1 MFLAKDIMTAP
12 TISVSKDNNV
22 KAALNLLAEHN
33 ISGLPVIDNDGKVVG
48 IVSGSDIIRY
58 SQQKK
63 VMPVSSISFWVSP
76 YSETDDIASVRN
88 GFEILHRTIIENV
101 MTRKVYTVSMDTPIS
116 EVAKLMINRKIN
128 RVPVVDNDGKLTGI
142 ISRADLVKFMAGSE
156 N

>member
-1 MFLAKDIMTAP
+1 MFLARDIMTAP

-22 KAALNLLAEHN
+22 KAALDLLAEHN
-33 ISGLPVIDNDGKVVG
+33 ISGLPVIDNNEKVVG
-48 IVSGSDIIRY
+48 IVSGSDIMRY

-63 VMPVSSISFWVSP
+63 VVPARSFSFWVSP

-88 GFEILHRTIIENV
+88 GFEILNRTIIEDV
-101 MTRKVYTVSMDTPIS
+101 MTRKVYTVGMNTPIS

-128 RVPVVDNDGKLTGI
+128 RVPVIYDDGKLAGI
-142 ISRADLVKFMAGSE
+142 ISRADLVKFMADSE